1 MRSLILLTL
10 MVSAVPAMA
19 DSVKGYCER
28 DGKRLDFSDGIAFA
42 DARDGEGTLTTVL
55 YLTVKP
61 LDRAALAKC
70 ADCAGAPGEN
80 TFMSPRGDFIEAQG
94 ATKAG
99 WIEIHHVGGAIDMT
113 SIVNLM
119 YLGSDGVMT
128 GLDGGNGE
136 VKLATNRADR
146 IAGKVGSVARGEGY
160 DETDMRCEVA
170 FDLAVG
176 WPKRGATR
184 P

>member
-1 MRSLILLTL
+1 MHKLIMLSLL
-10 MVSAVPAMA
+10 AVACPAMA

-28 DGKRLDFSDGIAFA
+28 DGKRLDFHDGIAFA
-42 DARDGEGTLTTVL
+42 DARDAAGVLTTTF

-61 LDRAALAKC
+61 LDRAALARCPGC
-70 ADCAGAPGEN
+70 ADAPGEN
-80 TFMSPRGDFIEAQG
+80 TFMSPRGDFIEAQ
-94 ATKAG
+94 ASTRAG
-99 WIEIHHVGGAIDMT
+99 WLEIQHVGGELDMT
-113 SIVNLM
+113 TIVNLM
-119 YLGSDGVMT
+119 YRSDDGVMT

-136 VKLATNRADR
+136 VKLSTNRADR
-146 IAGKVGSVARGEGY
+146 IAGKVGSIARGEGY

-176 WPKRGATR
+176 WPKRIASR